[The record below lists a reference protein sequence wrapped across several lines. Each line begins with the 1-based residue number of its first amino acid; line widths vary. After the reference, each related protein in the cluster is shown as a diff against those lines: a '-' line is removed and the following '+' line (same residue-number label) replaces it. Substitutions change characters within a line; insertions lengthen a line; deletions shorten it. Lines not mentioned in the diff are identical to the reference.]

1 MWYDHDIIFLVLKSL
16 KSLKLFKRIYFS
28 DNKFEKDEARAYN
41 NLLLPQTSKD
51 LSKDM
56 LSTLQSRYVLE
67 TMSLVV

>member
-56 LSTLQSRYVLE
+56 LSTLQSRYVLQ